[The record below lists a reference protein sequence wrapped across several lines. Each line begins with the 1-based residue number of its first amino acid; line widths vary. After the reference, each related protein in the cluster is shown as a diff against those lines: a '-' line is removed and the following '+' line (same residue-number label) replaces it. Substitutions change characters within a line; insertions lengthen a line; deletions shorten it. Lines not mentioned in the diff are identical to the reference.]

1 MAFSGKLPMA
11 AGAWT
16 PRYHV
21 VRGGDGRGARG
32 RWDTSHARDG
42 LGCNEIRDQSR
53 ITVDFYPMIQAMRG
67 CGEGGGADGI
77 STTESS

>member
-11 AGAWT
+11 AGAGT
-16 PRYHV
+16 PRCHV
-21 VRGGDGRGARG
+21 ARGVHHEGARG
-32 RWDTSHARDG
+32 RWATSRARYG
-42 LGCNEIRDQSR
+42 LRRNEIRDQIG